1 MTGFYQLR
9 DGLLGIG
16 QGFLARPGQCDA
28 LLKRLQ
34 GVLEGEFTGFH
45 GFNQGF
51 EFL

>member
-34 GVLEGEFTGFH
+34 GVLEGELAGFH

-51 EFL
+51 ELL